1 MSENINA
8 LKRVW
13 NEFETQAVI
22 KISDMRKLSDVFS
35 KAMMQIERLEHSRDN
50 WRRRCELAEKNLKI
64 GVLDEKL

>member
-13 NEFETQAVI
+13 NEFENQAVI

-35 KAMMQIERLEHSRDN
+35 KAMMQIERLEHSRDS
-50 WRRRCELAEKNLKI
+50 WRKRCEKAEGELK
-64 GVLDEKL
+64 K